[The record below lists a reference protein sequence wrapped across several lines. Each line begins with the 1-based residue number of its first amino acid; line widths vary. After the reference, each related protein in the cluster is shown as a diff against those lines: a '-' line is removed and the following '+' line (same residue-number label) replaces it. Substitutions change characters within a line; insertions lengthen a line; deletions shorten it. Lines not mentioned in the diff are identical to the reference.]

1 MCSDSTLLEPC
12 QGVTWKVKGWVFWG
26 QDTGTKR
33 EARWKLCFGRRK
45 SNECMYYSGTTQYGG
60 FLFFFFLNFI
70 FYNFNFFF
78 LRISWNFLWQV
89 RNTSHWCRHSWGD
102 WFSESPQKSK
112 MKTTVLQIIL
122 EAPWPCTCNPFY
134 LLFHKLWLNK
144 LMWCFYWPVSSK
156 WSNKKI

>member
-1 MCSDSTLLEPC
+1 MVMCSDSTLLEPC

-45 SNECMYYSGTTQYGG
+45 SNECMYCSGITQYGG

-78 LRISWNFLWQV
+78 SAKKLKFLMAGTKHKSLVQAQLRRLVQWKPAKIKDENNGVADYFGSSLTVHMQSFLFV
-89 RNTSHWCRHSWGD
+89 VS
-102 WFSESPQKSK
+102 
-112 MKTTVLQIIL
+112 QIVA
-122 EAPWPCTCNPFY
+122 E
-134 LLFHKLWLNK
+134 
-144 LMWCFYWPVSSK
+144 
-156 WSNKKI
+156 